1 MLSTL
6 LLLSFGE
13 AMEVKGV
20 KLEKEE
26 MTERKSEE
34 EVAPQMAP
42 PTREVAPMA
51 PMAPREMP
59 PMAPMASMPPM
70 APPPTMPAERQ
81 TEYDIGPFKR
91 LLLQISQNVSNYRPL
106 QRILSPNICKY
117 WPLPNI

>member
-13 AMEVKGV
+13 PMELKGV

-34 EVAPQMAP
+34 EVAP
-42 PTREVAPMA
+42 RE

-59 PMAPMASMPPM
+59 PMALREVAPM

-117 WPLPNI
+117 WPVPNI

>member
-26 MTERKSEE
+26 MTERNSEE
-34 EVAPQMAP
+34 EVAS
-42 PTREVAPMA
+42 
-51 PMAPREMP
+51 MP
-59 PMAPMASMPPM
+59 PMAPMPPREPMEPMPPM

-117 WPLPNI
+117 WPVPNI

>member
-6 LLLSFGE
+6 LLLSYGE
-13 AMEVKGV
+13 PMELKGV

-34 EVAPQMAP
+34 EVP
-42 PTREVAPMA
+42 
-51 PMAPREMP
+51 PRE
-59 PMAPMASMPPM
+59 PMEPMPPM

-117 WPLPNI
+117 WPVPNI

>member
-6 LLLSFGE
+6 LLLSYGE
-13 AMEVKGV
+13 PMELKGV

-34 EVAPQMAP
+34 EVAP
-42 PTREVAPMA
+42 RE
-51 PMAPREMP
+51 PMAPREVAS
-59 PMAPMASMPPM
+59 MAPMTPREPMEPMPPM

-117 WPLPNI
+117 WPVPNI

>member
-13 AMEVKGV
+13 PMELKGV

-42 PTREVAPMA
+42 PTREVASIA
-51 PMAPREMP
+51 PMA

-117 WPLPNI
+117 WPVPNI